1 MSTTISV
8 RLDEGVLRDLSII
21 EKRWQTDRSESIRR
35 LLAEAV
41 QSWKIKD
48 TLDKLRQHKV
58 SIGKASKECDIS
70 LWEMLDLVR
79 KNNIDW
85 TEYSKEDLEKDLNA
99 LEGRT

>member
-8 RLDEGVLRDLSII
+8 RLDKDLLRGLSMV

-35 LLAEAV
+35 LLAEAM

-48 TLDKLRQHKV
+48 TLDKLQQHRI
-58 SIGKASKECDIS
+58 SIGKASKECGIS

-79 KNNIDW
+79 KHNIDW

>member
-41 QSWKIKD
+41 QSWKIKN
-48 TLDKLRQHKV
+48 TLDKLQQHKI
-58 SIGKASKECDIS
+58 SIGKASKECDVS

-79 KNNIDW
+79 KSNIDW